1 MYRFLIDPEKWV
13 NVGEF
18 ELEQNKPYWFKKS
31 NGQIVMGTVI
41 NFIENYPKI
50 NFIR

>member
-1 MYRFLIDPEKWV
+1 MDIIFS
-13 NVGEF
+13 
-18 ELEQNKPYWFKKS
+18 KS
-31 NGQIVMGTVI
+31 ITNIRVSPKSINWDTVI